1 MRQYVTPKGNL
12 SGIRGAALAAAL
24 AGFLLPGAAQAQQQ
38 KPVNLTIGSFV
49 QGSSHY
55 VYGVNIGEVLRA
67 ELPAG
72 STVDTPPIAG
82 GLGNP
87 RLVAAGK
94 AQLALSLAVAGS
106 WALEGKYA
114 YKEPMSKL
122 RSLIGGWDEYYLV
135 PLARGEVADADITNF
150 IKKVRPK
157 SHVTLLARGSLG
169 AFGGQQLLETA
180 GADEK
185 ALAAQGGSYE
195 FGSFDMVKNRFAN
208 GSADVFIQVAT
219 VGHPGITE
227 IAQGTKVT
235 FLQPSKAQ
243 LDEMTKKFGWSTR
256 TLPKGTFPGQTN
268 DVLLP
273 STTTMLFAST
283 DMSEEQAYF
292 IVKTLCEKADKLRA
306 AHKALSTFDCEKNQV
321 WTKEANGMPLHA
333 GAEKYY
339 REKGWLK

>member
-1 MRQYVTPKGNL
+1 MNRIAKPMAKTTRALCTAAAFAAAGL
-12 SGIRGAALAAAL
+12 LLTGAAH
-24 AGFLLPGAAQAQQQ
+24 AQQ
-38 KPVNLTIGSFV
+38 PVHLTIGSFV

-67 ELPAG
+67 EFPAG
-72 STVDTPPIAG
+72 STIDTPPIAG

-94 AQLALSLAVAGS
+94 AQLALSLAVAGT
-106 WALEGKYA
+106 WAVEGKYA
-114 YKEPMSKL
+114 YKEPLSKL
-122 RSLIGGWDEYYLV
+122 RSLVGGWDEYFLV
-135 PLARGEVADADITNF
+135 PIARGVEADADIENLF
-150 IKKVRPK
+150 KKVRPK
-157 SHVTLLARGSLG
+157 ARVTLLARGSLG

-185 ALAAQGGSYE
+185 TLSAQGGGYE

-208 GSADVFIQVAT
+208 GSADVFVQVAT

-227 IAQGTKVT
+227 IAQTNAVT
-235 FLQPSKAQ
+235 FLQPSKAS
-243 LDEMTKKFGWSTR
+243 LDQMTSKFGWGTR
-256 TLPKGTFPGQTN
+256 VLPKGTFPGQTK

-283 DMSEEQAYF
+283 DMSEAQAYF
-292 IVKTLCEKADKLRA
+292 IVKTICEKAGKLRA
-306 AHKALSTFDCEKNQV
+306 SHKALAKFDCEKNEV
-321 WTKEANGMPLHA
+321 WTKAANGMPLHA

-339 REKGWLK
+339 RERGWLK